1 MFIFEPMNPYDLF
14 VKPYE
19 AYTVQQILMEAT
31 ATVFGILSV
40 YFSIKKN
47 IRVYPTGI
55 ISTLIYVY
63 ILFDFGLLGDCMIN
77 VYYTVM
83 SIYGWILWSKS
94 SKDHIHVEVSRASRK
109 EWAYGILLFALSLIL
124 VTGVYYYKPY
134 IDNGFSMKNT
144 SLGLYHLDWGNWL
157 DIATTSIFLVGMWF
171 MAKRRIENWIFWI
184 IGDFICIPMM
194 IYKGLGITS
203 VQYLVFTVMAILGY
217 AAWKKSLK
225 KNSEKSHEKF
235 I

>member
-1 MFIFEPMNPYDLF
+1 MNLYDLF

-19 AYTVQQILMEAT
+19 TYSAAQIALESS

-47 IRVYPTGI
+47 IWVYPTGI
-55 ISTLIYVY
+55 VSTLIYVY
-63 ILFDFGLLGDCMIN
+63 ILFNFGLLGDCLIN

-83 SIYGWILWSKS
+83 SIYGWILWGKS
-94 SKDHIHVEVSRASRK
+94 SEDSVHVEVGWASKK
-109 EWAYGILLFALSLIL
+109 EWLYGILLFALSLIL

-134 IDNGFSMKNT
+134 IDNRFSMTGT

-157 DIATTSIFLVGMWF
+157 DVFTTSLFLVGMWF

-184 IGDFICIPMM
+184 VGDLICIPMM
-194 IYKGLGITS
+194 IYKELGITS
-203 VQYLVFTVMAILGY
+203 VQYLVFTIMAVQGY
-217 AAWKKSLK
+217 AVWKKSYK
-225 KNSEKSHEKF
+225 KKSF
-235 I
+235 

>member
-1 MFIFEPMNPYDLF
+1 MYLFLFIFDLMNLYNLF

-19 AYTVQQILMEAT
+19 TYTNLQIFLEAF

-47 IRVYPTGI
+47 IWVYPTGI

-63 ILFDFGLLGDCMIN
+63 ILFNFGLLGDCMIN

-83 SIYGWILWSKS
+83 SIYGWVLWAKNSD
-94 SKDHIHVEVSRASRK
+94 DHVHVEVSCATKK
-109 EWAYGILLFALSLIL
+109 EWLYGILLFALSLIL
-124 VTGVYYYKPY
+124 VTVVYYYKPY
-134 IDNGFSMKNT
+134 IDNSFSMENI

-157 DIATTSIFLVGMWF
+157 DVITTSVFLVGMWF
-171 MAKRRIENWIFWI
+171 MAKRRIENWVFWI

-203 VQYLVFTVMAILGY
+203 VQYLVFTIMAIQGY
-217 AAWKKSLK
+217 ITWKKSLR
-225 KNSEKSHEKF
+225 KS
-235 I
+235 

>member
-1 MFIFEPMNPYDLF
+1 MLIFDLMNLYDLF

-19 AYTVQQILMEAT
+19 SYTTLQIFLEAF

-47 IRVYPTGI
+47 IWVYPTGI

-63 ILFDFGLLGDCMIN
+63 ILFNFGLLGDCMIN

-83 SIYGWILWSKS
+83 SIYGWILWAKNSD
-94 SKDHIHVEVSRASRK
+94 DHVHVDVTWATKK
-109 EWAYGILLFALSLIL
+109 EWLYGILLFVISLIL
-124 VTGVYYYKPY
+124 VTVVYYYKPY
-134 IDNGFSMKNT
+134 IDNQFSMKNI

-157 DIATTSIFLVGMWF
+157 DVVTTSVFLVGMWF

-203 VQYLVFTVMAILGY
+203 VQYLVFTIMAIQGFVT
-217 AAWKKSLK
+217 WKKSLRK
-225 KNSEKSHEKF
+225 KV
-235 I
+235 

>member
-1 MFIFEPMNPYDLF
+1 MNLYDLF
-14 VKPYE
+14 IKPYE
-19 AYTVQQILMEAT
+19 AYDTAQILMEAT

-47 IRVYPTGI
+47 IWVYPTGI
-55 ISTLIYVY
+55 TSTLIYVY

-83 SIYGWILWSKS
+83 SIYGWILWYRS
-94 SKDHIHVEVSRASRK
+94 SGDHIHVQVSWASRK
-109 EWAYGILLFALSLIL
+109 EWAHGILLFALSIIL

-134 IDNGFSMKNT
+134 IDNGFSMQST

-157 DIATTSIFLVGMWF
+157 DVVTTSVFLVGMWF
-171 MAKRRIENWIFWI
+171 MAKRRIENWIIWI

-225 KNSEKSHEKF
+225 KN
-235 I
+235 